1 MSEPDVKPLIHTE
14 EGVDALPGGTVTFL
28 FTDIEGSTRLWER
41 HPAEMREALARHDAV
56 LRSAI
61 EAHGGHVFKTVGDA
75 FDAVFSRAV
84 DAVIAAA
91 RIQQRLEAEPPAVP
105 GGIRV
110 RVALHT
116 GTAEERDR
124 DYFGPA
130 LNRIARLLDAG
141 HGGQILL
148 SEATRLLVEESLPD
162 GLALRDLGQHRLKDL
177 ASPERIFQLVV
188 AGLRSEFPPL
198 LSLDVLPNNLP
209 RQLTSFVGRTK
220 ELGEITALLQQTSL
234 LTLTGSGG
242 AGKTRLAL
250 QVAAEMTGAFPDGVW
265 LVELTPLVDPALVTQ
280 TAAMAIGV
288 REEHRP
294 LIDTLVDYLR
304 PRAMLLLLDNC
315 EHVLAASAALV
326 QMILQHCPTVR
337 VLATSQEALGIAGE
351 TVYGVPSLTMPD
363 LGRLPPVEQLTG
375 FEAIRLFVERAAS
388 SRPGFTLT
396 PANAAAVAQVC
407 ARLDGIPL
415 AIELAAARVR
425 VLSVDEIAARLADRF
440 RLLTLGTRTAPAR
453 HQTLRAALDWSYDL
467 LTAPERLLLARL
479 SVFAGGWTLAA
490 AEAVCADEDC
500 PEGDV
505 LDVLTRLV
513 DRSLVVVGEVGVDT
527 WYRLLETVR
536 LYARE
541 KLDASG
547 GAEAVRRRHRD
558 WYLQFVESIELELQ
572 GPGLEAWLRRLE
584 IEHDNIRAALEWS
597 RTAEPNPEYGLRLSG
612 AMWHF
617 WEVRG
622 YWTEGREWLEDALK
636 RGERLN
642 VPSRARALNGAANLA
657 FFQGDFARASALG
670 TESLDLSRK
679 LGDKRAIASCLNV
692 LGLEACRLEKYDQ
705 AARLGE
711 ESLALS
717 KEVGDTWGAAGAHL
731 ILGLVA
737 RGAGDYARAA
747 PLLEQGVAQFRQ
759 LGDKWATALG
769 VNDLGL
775 VLREMGEYGR
785 AQELLQ
791 EGHALFRELGDRW
804 GIGFSLAN
812 LGIVAWNRG
821 EYDHAAA
828 LFSESLALRK
838 VLGDRRGISTALTGL
853 AVVMVARGRP
863 EPAAVLYGAAEALR
877 EALGLPP
884 PPFIREEYDR
894 QVASVRAALDAAV
907 FDAAWR
913 RGRAMSMEEAIA
925 FARSSESTDR

>member
-1 MSEPDVKPLIHTE
+1 M
-14 EGVDALPGGTVTFL
+14 GALPSGTVTFL
-28 FTDIEGSTRLWER
+28 FTDIEGSTRLWEQ
-41 HPAEMREALARHDAV
+41 HPAEMRGALVRHDAI
-56 LRSAI
+56 LRSVI
-61 EAHGGHVFKTVGDA
+61 ETSGGVVFKTVGDA
-75 FDAVFSRAV
+75 FDAVFSRAA
-84 DAVIAAA
+84 DALTAAA
-91 RIQQRLEAEPPAVP
+91 QIQRGLDVEPATMP
-105 GGIRV
+105 GGLRV

-116 GTAEERDR
+116 GTAEERDG
-124 DYFGPA
+124 DFFGPA

-162 GLALRDLGQHRLKDL
+162 GMALRDLGQHRLKDL
-177 ASPERIFQLVV
+177 ASPERVFQLVV

-220 ELGEITALLQQTSL
+220 ELGEISALLRQTSL

-250 QVAAEMTGAFPDGVW
+250 QVAAEMIEAFPDGVW
-265 LVELTPLVDPALVTQ
+265 LVELTSLVDPALVTQ

-294 LIDTLVDYLR
+294 LIDTLVDYLK

-326 QMILQHCPTVR
+326 QSILQNCPKVP

-351 TVYGVPSLTMPD
+351 TVYRVPSLTMPD
-363 LGRLPPVEQLTG
+363 PGHLPPLDQLTG

-396 PANAAAVAQVC
+396 RANAGAVAEIS

-415 AIELAAARVR
+415 AIELAAARVK
-425 VLSVDEIAARLADRF
+425 VLSVEEIAARLADRF
-440 RLLTLGTRTAPAR
+440 RLLTLGSRTAPAR

-467 LTAPERLLLARL
+467 LAPQEQLLLGRL

-490 AEAVCADEDC
+490 AEAVCAGEDC
-500 PEGDV
+500 PAEDV

-513 DRSLVVVGEVGVDT
+513 DRSLVVVGQVGADT

-541 KLDASG
+541 KLEAFG
-547 GAEAVRRRHRD
+547 GGEAIRRRHRD
-558 WYLQFVESIELELQ
+558 WYLQFVEGIELELQ
-572 GPGLEAWLRRLE
+572 GPALETWLRRLE
-584 IEHDNIRAALEWS
+584 VEHDNIRAALEWC
-597 RTAEPNPEYGLRLSG
+597 RTAEPNPEYGLRLAG

-622 YWTEGREWLEDALK
+622 YWTEGREWLEGALK
-636 RGERLN
+636 RGEGVA
-642 VPSRARALNGAANLA
+642 VPARAKALTGAATLA
-657 FFQGDFARASALG
+657 FFQGDFPRASALG

-717 KEVGDTWGAAGAHL
+717 KEVGDSWGAAGAHL

-737 RGAGDYARAA
+737 RGAGDYPRAA

-759 LGDKWATALG
+759 LGDKWATAMG

-775 VLREMGEYGR
+775 VLREMGQYAR
-785 AQELLQ
+785 AQELLE
-791 EGHALFRELGDRW
+791 EGHTLFRELGDRW

-821 EYDHAAA
+821 DHDHAAA
-828 LFSESLALRK
+828 LFIESMALRK
-838 VLGDRRGISTALTGL
+838 IIGDRRGISTALTGL
-853 AVVMVARGRP
+853 AVVMAARGRP
-863 EPAAVLYGAAEALR
+863 EEAAVLYGAAEAQR

-894 QVASVRAALDAAV
+894 HVASVRTALGDAAST
-907 FDAAWR
+907 ASWQ
-913 RGRAMSMEEAIA
+913 RGRAMTMEGAIEY
-925 FARSSESTDR
+925 ARQTEGAAAEGRA